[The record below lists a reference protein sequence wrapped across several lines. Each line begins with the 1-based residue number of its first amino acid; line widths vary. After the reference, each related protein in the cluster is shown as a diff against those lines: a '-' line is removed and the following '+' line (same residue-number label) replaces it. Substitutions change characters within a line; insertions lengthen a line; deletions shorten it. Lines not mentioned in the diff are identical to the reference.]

1 MHKFIKTAI
10 AFVFCFFVFT
20 KLAFAQAAPV
30 PLGLEQRQEGA
41 NVQPVASSTL
51 SSLGDPL
58 FNLVLKEHADVTN
71 LAEIENLIKG
81 QQGQERTFVVD
92 ETIVDSKPTVSGQPA
107 SRRAV
112 LTFTGN
118 NQGQR
123 LDRNVMLSV
132 FFNSETFPD
141 VQSIEALGWDG
152 QRGRYNYYKLDQQGT
167 PGRLSW
173 KFRNSSVQADLLQP
187 AQRSGTC
194 LQCHINGAPV
204 MKELAFP
211 WNNWHSFAFNAN
223 YLKLDWK
230 AGNNSRI
237 AQSLSGAETLET
249 NFILPAINQFNEKRI
264 EESIARN
271 NDGSPITNSGG
282 SQQVIQGKRLLR
294 PLFDTTEFNL
304 ISSNQQVGNLHPFA
318 STPTPGPFADVQI
331 PNTFFLNANLIGGN
345 SPSISQGLGISESL
359 NFSNLAKVKPEEY
372 RQLLAQS
379 GVRLDGKPGDA
390 NFAWFVPEA
399 SHVDNSAIAQLM
411 NKGVMTPE
419 FVAAVMAVDL
429 ETPVF
434 SEKRQELL
442 QFIPEQF
449 SFQPLQTGT
458 NPLSVKRFPD
468 DLTRKVIA
476 AIEQANP
483 SSDSTAG
490 EFLALLKND
499 NPLQVLK
506 ERVQAYSNSI
516 DQKLNKN
523 DRATRQAELKRL
535 YDLVIARRRSVISD
549 PVLAAINETG
559 DALLPVPDIGIA
571 SASN

>member
-1 MHKFIKTAI
+1 MRKFITTAI
-10 AFVFCFFVFT
+10 AFVFCFFIFT
-20 KLAFAQAAPV
+20 KVAFAQTAPV
-30 PLGLEQRQEGA
+30 PLAQEQSRDGA
-41 NVQPVASSTL
+41 RVQQIASSTFN
-51 SSLGDPL
+51 SLGDPF
-58 FNLVLKEHADVTN
+58 FNLVLKERADVTN

-81 QQGQERTFVVD
+81 QQGQEQTFVVD
-92 ETIVDSKPTVSGQPA
+92 ETIVDTRPVVNGQPA
-107 SRRAV
+107 NRRAV

-118 NQGQR
+118 NQGET

-132 FFNSETFPD
+132 FFNSENFPD
-141 VQSIEALGWDG
+141 VQSIEVLGWDS

-194 LQCHINGAPV
+194 LECHINGAPV

-223 YLKLDWK
+223 YLRLDWQV
-230 AGNNSRI
+230 GINPRI
-237 AQSLSGAETLET
+237 ARSLTGAERLEI

-264 EESIARN
+264 EEGFARN
-271 NDGSPITNSGG
+271 DDGSPIANSDG

-294 PLFDTTEFNL
+294 PLFETTEFNL
-304 ISSNQQVGNLHPFA
+304 ISSDQQVGNLHPFA
-318 STPTPGPFADVQI
+318 STPTPGPFADVEI
-331 PNTFFLNANLIGGN
+331 PNTFFLNANLIGG
-345 SPSISQGLGISESL
+345 STPSISQSLRITESL
-359 NFSNLAKVKPEEY
+359 GFSDLAKVTPEEY
-372 RQLLAQS
+372 RQLLERS

-411 NKGVMTPE
+411 NQGVLTPE

-434 SEKRQELL
+434 SEQRQELL

-449 SFQPLQTGT
+449 SFQPLQSGT

-476 AIEQANP
+476 AIEEANP
-483 SSDSTAG
+483 LSDSTAG
-490 EFLALLKND
+490 EFLDLLKND
-499 NPLQVLK
+499 DPLQVLK

-516 DQKLNKN
+516 DLKLNKS
-523 DRATRQAELKRL
+523 DSATRQAELQRL
-535 YDLVIARRRSVISD
+535 YNLVIARRRSVISD

-559 DALLPVPDIGIA
+559 DALLPVPEITVT
-571 SASN
+571 SNQ